1 MEICMLL
8 VLLLLKLFILC
19 VLCVHTSWLSVAS
32 AAGVQAEVWNI
43 DVAARSSE
51 YTIEY
56 TDVQLSADDVRPGRR
71 VIAHH
76 TKVFDSS

>member
-19 VLCVHTSWLSVAS
+19 VRTSWLSVAS

-71 VIAHH
+71 VIADH

>member
-19 VLCVHTSWLSVAS
+19 VRTSWLSVAS

-56 TDVQLSADDVRPGRR
+56 TEVQLSADDVRPGRR
-71 VIAHH
+71 VIADH

>member
-19 VLCVHTSWLSVAS
+19 VHTSWLSVAF

-71 VIAHH
+71 VIADH